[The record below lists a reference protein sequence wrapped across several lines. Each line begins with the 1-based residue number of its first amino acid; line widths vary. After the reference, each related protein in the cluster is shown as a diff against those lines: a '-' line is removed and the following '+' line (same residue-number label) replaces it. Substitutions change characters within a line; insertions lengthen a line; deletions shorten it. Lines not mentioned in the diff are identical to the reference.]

1 MTTKQLIIIGL
12 AAIAGYVAFALLAI
26 HIINAR

>member
-1 MTTKQLIIIGL
+1 MTTKQLVIIWIV
-12 AAIAGYVAFALLAI
+12 AVAGYVAFAVAAI